1 MATHASLTG
10 ASLHEPKGV
19 ATATVG
25 TVYKADGAGS
35 GSWTTVDY
43 RSVPAGYAIGH
54 GYTQSATAV
63 STTSTI
69 DIDDTIPQN
78 TEGAEVI
85 TLTYTPQ
92 ESDSILKIEVSL
104 QVGGGSSSAIVAALF
119 VDSTASALMARATYV
134 GSGSTIDWANQSL
147 NFVHYVVAG
156 TTASRTYKVRI
167 GTSDGNTAYSS
178 RNANGGLFGNVDYST
193 ISLTEIKV

>member
-25 TVYKADGAGS
+25 TVYKADGAAS
-35 GSWTTVDY
+35 GSWTTIDY
-43 RSVPAGYAIGH
+43 RSVPAGYVIGH
-54 GYTQSATAV
+54 GYTQNSTAV
-63 STTSTI
+63 STASTI
-69 DIDDTIPQN
+69 SIDDTIPQN

-104 QVGGGSSSAIVAALF
+104 QVGGSASSAITAALF
-119 VDSTASALMARATYV
+119 VDSTASALMARASYV
-134 GSGSTIDWANQSL
+134 GAGSSIDWANQSL
-147 NFVHYVVAG
+147 VFTHFVVSG
-156 TTASRTYKVRI
+156 STASRTYKVRI
-167 GTSDGNTAYSS
+167 GTNDGNTAYAN
-178 RNANGGLFGNVDYST
+178 RNANGGLFGNVDYSN
-193 ISLTEIKV
+193 IALTEIKV